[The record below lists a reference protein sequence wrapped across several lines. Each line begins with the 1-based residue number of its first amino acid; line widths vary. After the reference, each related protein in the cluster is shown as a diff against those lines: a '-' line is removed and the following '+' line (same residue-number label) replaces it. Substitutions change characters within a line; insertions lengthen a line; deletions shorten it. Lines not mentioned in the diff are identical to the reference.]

1 MVKSHS
7 ILHGVAFAII
17 FSSSL
22 AAEEAK
28 LSTVVATVAGT
39 EITIAHMLDVKR
51 QLPEQY
57 ESLEDSV
64 LFNGIL
70 DQLLQQELLASLIT
84 EDPSWLATA
93 MQNQRR
99 NLLSSV
105 VVNDLR
111 ANSVTEDILKNTYA
125 VKYPA
130 GAGEQEYKASHI
142 LVETE
147 QKAKD
152 LLALL
157 DGGTDFGGLAIEHS
171 TGPSA
176 PSGGDLGWFGK
187 GQMVAPFES
196 AVIGMEAGTY
206 TGPVK
211 TQFGYHL
218 VFLNDRRET
227 SPPSFEDVRGEIEVE
242 IQNAAVE
249 AHLRGLMAN
258 ADVVMPTEEINPS
271 ILSILDFTSK

>member
-22 AAEEAK
+22 AAEEVK

-64 LFNGIL
+64 LFNGII
-70 DQLLQQELLASLIT
+70 DQLLQQELLASSIT
-84 EDPSWLATA
+84 EDPSWLAIA

-105 VVNDLR
+105 VINDLR
-111 ANSVTEDILKNTYA
+111 ANSITEDILKNTYA
-125 VKYPA
+125 AKYPA

-147 QKAKD
+147 QRAKD

-196 AVIGMEAGTY
+196 AVMGMEAGTY

-218 VFLNDRRET
+218 IFLNDRRET

-271 ILSILDFTSK
+271 ILSTLDFTSK

>member
-7 ILHGVAFAII
+7 ILHGMAFAII

-22 AAEEAK
+22 AAEEINI
-28 LSTVVATVAGT
+28 STVVATVAGT

-64 LFNGIL
+64 LFNGII
-70 DQLLQQELLASLIT
+70 DQLLQQELLASSIT
-84 EDPSWLATA
+84 EDPSWLAIA

-105 VVNDLR
+105 VINDLR

-125 VKYPA
+125 AKYPA

-147 QKAKD
+147 QRAKD

-196 AVIGMEAGTY
+196 AVTGMEAGTY

-218 VFLNDRRET
+218 IFLNDRRET

-258 ADVVMPTEEINPS
+258 ADVLMPTEEIDPS